1 MKMIF
6 AAGGTGGHIFPAI
19 SIADEIKKNESDSQI
34 LFVGAKGKI
43 EEKIVPANNYELKTI
58 SISGLNRGDLRKNLI
73 VPFKIVGAMR
83 SSNKILKDFQPDV
96 VIGTGGFASFP
107 VIYSA
112 VRKKIPTLIQEGN
125 SYPGKATRFLA
136 SKANKVVINF
146 EETMKYLKRNDN
158 VLRISHPIRCSLEK
172 TGKGKA
178 LYYFGLTGKRKT
190 LFVFGGSQG
199 AKAINSGIEN
209 ITQKLYE
216 EDLNLI
222 WQTGT
227 IDYERLKNK
236 FENYNSRIK
245 IYDFIENMQY
255 AYSAA
260 DLVVCRA
267 GISSIMELAYL
278 KIPAILIPYPLAAEN
293 HQEKNA
299 GSLEIKNACLVILQK
314 EIEEKLLNTII
325 EYINDPYKLADI
337 SKNIGSFSDPD
348 AAKKIAKEVIKL
360 VN

>member
-1 MKMIF
+1 MKIIF

-19 SIADEIKKNESDSQI
+19 SIADEIKKNERDSQI
-34 LFVGAKGKI
+34 LFVGAKGRI
-43 EEKIVPANNYELKTI
+43 EERIVPANNYELKTI
-58 SISGLNRGDLRKNLI
+58 SISGLNRGDLKRNLI
-73 VPFKIVGAMR
+73 VPFKIVGALR
-83 SSNKILKDFQPDV
+83 SSRKILNDFHPDAV
-96 VIGTGGFASFP
+96 VGTGGFASVP

-112 VRKKIPTLIQEGN
+112 QRKKIPTLIQEGN

-136 SKANKVVINF
+136 AKANKVVINF

-172 TGKGKA
+172 TGKEKA
-178 LYYFGLTGKRKT
+178 LEHFSLTGAGKT

-199 AKAINSGIEN
+199 AQAINAGIEN
-209 ITQKLYE
+209 AAQSLYN
-216 EDLNLI
+216 DNLNLI

-227 IDYERLKNK
+227 TDYERLKDK
-236 FENYNSRIK
+236 FKNYDSRIK
-245 IYDFIENMQY
+245 ICDFIENMQH

-299 GSLEIKNACLVILQK
+299 RSLEKKNACLVILQK
-314 EIEEKLLNTII
+314 EIEEKLLNII
-325 EYINDPYKLADI
+325 I
-337 SKNIGSFSDPD
+337 KNINAPSELAEIRKNIVSFSDPD

-360 VN
+360 IN

>member
-1 MKMIF
+1 MKIIF

-34 LFVGAKGKI
+34 LFIGAKGRI

-58 SISGLNRGDLRKNLI
+58 SISGLNRGDLKRNLV
-73 VPFKIVGAMR
+73 VPFKIVGALR
-83 SSNKILKDFQPDV
+83 SSSKILKDFHPDV
-96 VIGTGGFASFP
+96 VIGTGGFASVP
-107 VIYSA
+107 IIYSA
-112 VRKKIPTLIQEGN
+112 QRKKISTLIQEGN

-136 SKANKVVINF
+136 AKANKVVVNF

-158 VLRISHPIRCSLEK
+158 VLQISHPIRCSLEK
-172 TGKGKA
+172 TGKEKA
-178 LYYFGLTGKRKT
+178 LEHFGLAGAGKT

-199 AKAINSGIEN
+199 AQAINTGIESAA
-209 ITQKLYE
+209 QSLYG
-216 EDLNLI
+216 DNMNLI

-227 IDYERLKNK
+227 TDYDRLKDK
-236 FENYNSRIK
+236 FKNYDSRIK
-245 IYDFIENMQY
+245 IYDFIDNMQY

-293 HQEKNA
+293 HQGKNA
-299 GSLEIKNACLVILQK
+299 GSLKIKNACLVVLQK
-314 EIEEKLLNTII
+314 EIEKKLLNTII